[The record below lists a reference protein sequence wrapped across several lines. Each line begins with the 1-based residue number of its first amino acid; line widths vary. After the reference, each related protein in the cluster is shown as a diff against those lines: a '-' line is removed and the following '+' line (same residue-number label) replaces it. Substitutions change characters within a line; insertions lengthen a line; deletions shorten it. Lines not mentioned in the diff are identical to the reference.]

1 MINDEQWFLCTIFS
15 PCAQRASVIKMSED
29 EINDLLQSK
38 GFAKRVAT
46 EEPDEETEH
55 SDLLCRGAE
64 PRHTVSVRHAYLV
77 TR

>member
-55 SDLLCRGAE
+55 SDL
-64 PRHTVSVRHAYLV
+64 
-77 TR
+77 